1 MSNLNKIVTKIE
13 DFQAAITSDKTYKLD
28 WWGQA
33 AIARMEE
40 LKNELTSEN
49 AVEIMK
55 ELNELWKTYQDLKT
69 GKEDVVSVLAVTA
82 AKRIVTQNGT
92 SNRAAGQTMYAL
104 RNVYVDMIS
113 RII

>member
-1 MSNLNKIVTKIE
+1 
-13 DFQAAITSDKTYKLD
+13 
-28 WWGQA
+28 
-33 AIARMEE
+33 MEE

-82 AKRIVTQNGT
+82 AKRIVTQNRQGGFTGMVKT
-92 SNRAAGQTMYAL
+92 SQR
-104 RNVYVDMIS
+104 S
-113 RII
+113 S